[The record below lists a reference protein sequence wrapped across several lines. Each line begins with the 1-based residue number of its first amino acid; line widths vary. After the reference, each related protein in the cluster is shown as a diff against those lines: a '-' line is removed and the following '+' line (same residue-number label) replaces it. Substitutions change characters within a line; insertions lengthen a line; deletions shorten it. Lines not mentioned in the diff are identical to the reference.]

1 MNKVE
6 RYLQIVEEAEDTPD
20 WTAAHDELL
29 DEADDLWN
37 DMDEEQRQQ
46 IMSIKYDEGSAR
58 S

>member
-6 RYLQIVEEAEDTPD
+6 RYLQIVEEAEATPD

-37 DMDEEQRQQ
+37 DMDDEQRLQ
-46 IMSIKYDEGSAR
+46 ILRTQYE
-58 S
+58 

>member
-6 RYLQIVEEAEDTPD
+6 RYLQIVEEAEATPA

-37 DMDEEQRQQ
+37 DMDDEQRQQ
-46 IMSIKYDEGSAR
+46 IMSIKYDEGTT
-58 S
+58 

>member
-6 RYLQIVEEAEDTPD
+6 RYLQIVEEAEAIPD

-37 DMDEEQRQQ
+37 DMDYEQRQQ
-46 IMSIKYDEGSAR
+46 VVRIQDEQSAAR
-58 S
+58 D